1 MPADKKR
8 AMVEI
13 INKLLDFFRKLSTRQ
28 SASYIL
34 MVAFIVLTSIGA
46 GFISPAFGFITAGI
60 ACGIFG
66 FLLGLE

>member
-8 AMVEI
+8 AIVEI
-13 INKLLDFFRKLSTRQ
+13 INRLFNFFRKLSTRQ
-28 SASYIL
+28 SASYLL

-46 GFISPAFGFITAGI
+46 GLFAPAFGFITAGI
-60 ACGIFG
+60 ACGILG